1 MKKLKRIIAVVLAI
15 SISIGILTM
24 TVSAAEADPEITAH
38 LMSEEE
44 TIQLLYRTRMAET
57 GTVYLPR
64 NNATG
69 TNGNPCGAFTADK
82 TNVSFAIKAGV
93 PGATNFNV
101 QLYVGELGN
110 GFKAADYARVPIG
123 LGVTFYDLVVGKD
136 YYFVVSS
143 DTVSG
148 QGATATYTFETF

>member
-1 MKKLKRIIAVVLAI
+1 MKKLKKIIAVVLAI

-24 TVSAAEADPEITAH
+24 TASATEADPEITAH

-44 TIQLLYRTRMAET
+44 TIHLLYRTRMAET
-57 GTVYLPR
+57 GTVCLVHT
-64 NNATG
+64 NDMG

-82 TNVSFAIKAGV
+82 TNVSFAIEMGV
-93 PGATNFNV
+93 PGATNYNV

-110 GFKAADYARVPIG
+110 GFKAADYATVPIG
-123 LGVTFYDLVVGKD
+123 LGVTFRNLAVGKD

-143 DTVSG
+143 ITVSG